1 MLLTYKINAKRYI
14 NEIKSLEA
22 LLKIKKAVLYNNISL
37 TSINMNININSII
50 VKMFDVHVKFDVRLN
65 RMLYIIN
72 SKEHNDLLIFLNI
85 IIKKTIYNQPR
96 MKK

>member
-1 MLLTYKINAKRYI
+1 
-14 NEIKSLEA
+14 
-22 LLKIKKAVLYNNISL
+22 
-37 TSINMNININSII
+37 MNININSII

-72 SKEHNDLLIFLNI
+72 SKEHNDFIDIFEHYN
-85 IIKKTIYNQPR
+85 KKTIYNQPR